1 MCIFVDAASQQ
12 IKANRKQNPITSD
25 YLRDFGCILAPGVNC
40 RPCHLEL
47 NTVWIYLDTLG
58 LIRAWKSA
66 EGDPAG
72 TDLEVVLRPPRPPHL
87 LLSLPTEHLR
97 RRCPKK
103 TLATLF
109 ISPPGFLSSS
119 SCQLC
124 LVSGQEKGGRLRIG
138 RPDPAESLLTRSLFS
153 AKSPCE
159 SPPGSERV
167 LRIQPQRPRLTFAQS
182 PHVEYCE
189 ALFKSSSNNYN
200 DKNSYAEFVHA
211 SSETMETKLWKNL
224 TKKKKWK

>member
-12 IKANRKQNPITSD
+12 IKANRKRNPITSD

-40 RPCHLEL
+40 SPCHPEL
-47 NTVWIYLDTLG
+47 NTVWIYLDALG

-72 TDLEVVLRPPRPPHL
+72 TDPEVVLRPPRPPHL

-124 LVSGQEKGGRLRIG
+124 LVSGQEKGGRLRMG

-159 SPPGSERV
+159 SPLGSERV
-167 LRIQPQRPRLTFAQS
+167 LRIQPQWPRLTFAQS

-224 TKKKKWK
+224 T